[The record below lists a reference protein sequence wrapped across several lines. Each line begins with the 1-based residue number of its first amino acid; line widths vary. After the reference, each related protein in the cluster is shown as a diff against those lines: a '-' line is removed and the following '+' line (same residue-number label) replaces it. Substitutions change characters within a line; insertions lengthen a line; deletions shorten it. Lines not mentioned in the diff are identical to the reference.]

1 MPGGNIERQSTGP
14 LGAFP
19 LRIPLG
25 KLLAVLA
32 ALVLTPAW
40 WALNEAR
47 SPFLEKFY
55 ERTYWLSLRDSFAVA
70 PGGQP
75 LGAEYEVALE
85 NTPNGLALAGVEDA
99 EEFRGTLIIQK
110 QSLNP
115 KLFHAWL
122 KDHVYHGSALNRY
135 GLLGAVETASFF
147 VLLMFGAN
155 FDRRRRLSAMDGTHR
170 RGTRF
175 ICWQRFNGEQLGPLW
190 RLWMFFSYR
199 RLASTKVQAAIRRS
213 RRWAATPACYRAA
226 AGRVAQ
232 FLRFVGL
239 RWPGAEGPGLAL
251 EIGLLARAVIS
262 EELIPYHLNLFGG
275 TGRGKSTLIRN
286 IILLIRA
293 RNETFVVHDP
303 KREFYREFYRPG
315 IDWAIDPRLEEC
327 PYWAMEDE
335 AADEPEATPWAS
347 SFFPEHPRSQ
357 PFFVRKPRA
366 IFAYLM
372 SRYSAH
378 NEPGEPATCARLGSW
393 LSGGESEILKRVKG
407 TEHYRSL
414 NRGGSTTVEISDM
427 SQSLFT
433 TLGEIAKVLRMMPA
447 SPEGRRRFSLRE
459 WKKNRQG
466 CIFLC
471 SEPETQEAIMPLH
484 TAIADMAILHTQA
497 EVHDRDVPRV
507 WFVFDEA
514 ATMGRVGQL
523 ESGMTKQRA
532 SGNPIVLGFHDLP
545 QLEQR
550 YGEKGAQTITAQAYT
565 NIIVGTG
572 SDKEAA
578 HIEKMIG
585 HEEIDRVTENRPWHL
600 LLFNKGHRARSVT
613 NQITSTAPVTAA
625 EIQALPRFHGYMLQ
639 EGRVLRFNIRRPRK
653 KGALIEPVLRTIPP
667 LIFREDPAESLPAA
681 DGVVVCPVDDPIPA
695 PWNFDDFRTDVL
707 EGEKALAGKA

>member
-1 MPGGNIERQSTGP
+1 MAGENVERQSTGP

-19 LRIPLG
+19 LRIPVG
-25 KLLAVLA
+25 KVLAVCV
-32 ALVLTPAW
+32 ALLLTPAF
-40 WALNEAR
+40 WAINEAR

-55 ERTYWLSLRDSFAVA
+55 ERTYWASLRDSFAMA

-75 LGAEYEVALE
+75 LATQYDVALE
-85 NTPNGLALAGVEDA
+85 NTPTGLALASVEDA
-99 EEFRGTLIIQK
+99 EEFQDKLIMQK
-110 QSLNP
+110 QSVNP

-122 KDHVYHGSALNRY
+122 HDHVYHGSALNRY
-135 GLLGAVETASFF
+135 GLFVAVETASFLL
-147 VLLMFGAN
+147 LLMFGAN
-155 FDRRRRLSAMDGTHR
+155 YDRRRRLGAMDGTHR

-175 ICWQRFNGEQLGPLW
+175 MGWRRFNREQLGPLW
-190 RLWMFFSYR
+190 RLWLFFSYK
-199 RLASTKVQAAIRRS
+199 RLASEKVQAAIRRS
-213 RRWAATPACYRAA
+213 RRWAATPVCYAA
-226 AGRVAQ
+226 AGGWGAQ
-232 FLRFVGL
+232 ALRFLGV
-239 RWPGAEGPGLAL
+239 RWPEAEGPGLAL
-251 EIGLLARAVIS
+251 EIGRFARALIS
-262 EELIPYHLNLFGG
+262 EELLPYHLNLFGG

-378 NEPGEPATCARLGSW
+378 NEANEPATCARLGAW

-507 WFVFDEA
+507 WMVLDEA
-514 ATMGRVGQL
+514 ATMGRIGQL

-600 LLFNKGHRARSVT
+600 MLFNKGHRARSVT
-613 NQITSTAPVTAA
+613 NQITTTAPVTAA

-639 EGRVLRFNIRRPRK
+639 EGRVLRFKIRRPK
-653 KGALIEPVLRTIPP
+653 EKGVLIEPVLRIIPP
-667 LIFREDPAESLPAA
+667 LIFREDPAESLPPA
-681 DGVVVCPVDDPIPA
+681 DALVVCPVDDPIPA
-695 PWNFDDFRTDVL
+695 PWNFEDFRTDVL
-707 EGEKALAGKA
+707 EGETALAGKA

>member
-1 MPGGNIERQSTGP
+1 MAGGNIERQSTGP

-32 ALVLTPAW
+32 ALALTPAW

-55 ERTYWLSLRDSFAVA
+55 ERTYWVSLRDSFAVT

-75 LGAEYEVALE
+75 LAAEYEVALE
-85 NTPNGLALAGVEDA
+85 NTPTGLALAGVEDA

-122 KDHVYHGSALNRY
+122 KDHVYYGSALNRY
-135 GLLGAVETASFF
+135 GLLGAVETVSFL

-155 FDRRRRLSAMDGTHR
+155 WDRRRRLSAMDGTHR

-175 ICWQRFNGEQLGPLW
+175 MGWRRFNREQLGPLW
-190 RLWMFFSYR
+190 RLWMFFPYR
-199 RLASTKVQAAIRRS
+199 RLASPKVQAAIRRS
-213 RRWAATPACYRAA
+213 RRWAATPVCYHA
-226 AGRVAQ
+226 AGGWVAQ
-232 FLRFVGL
+232 ALRFVGL

-251 EIGLLARAVIS
+251 EIGLLAKAVIS
-262 EELIPYHLNLFGG
+262 EELLPYHLNVFGG
-275 TGRGKSTLIRN
+275 TGRGKSTLMRN
-286 IILLIRA
+286 IVQLIRA
-293 RNETFVVHDP
+293 RGETFVIHDP
-303 KREFYREFYRPG
+303 KREFYREFYRHG

-372 SRYSAH
+372 SRYSSY
-378 NEPGEPATCARLGSW
+378 NEPNEPATCARLGAW
-393 LSGGESEILKRVKG
+393 LSGGEAEILKRVKG

-471 SEPETQEAIMPLH
+471 SEPETQEAVLPLH

-497 EVHDRDVPRV
+497 EVYDREVPRV
-507 WFVFDEA
+507 WFVLDEA
-514 ATMGRVGQL
+514 ATMGRIGQL

-550 YGEKGAQTITAQAYT
+550 YSEKGAQTITAQAYT
-565 NIIVGTG
+565 NVVFGTG
-572 SDKEAA
+572 SEKEAA

-600 LLFNKGHRARSVT
+600 MLFNKGHRARSVT
-613 NQITSTAPVTAA
+613 NQITTTAPVTAS
-625 EIQALPRFHGYMLQ
+625 EIQKLPRFNGYMLQ
-639 EGRVLRFNIRRPRK
+639 EGRVLRFRLKRPSK
-653 KGALIEPVLRTIPP
+653 KGALLEPVLRTIPP
-667 LIFREDPAESLPAA
+667 LIFREEPESVLT
-681 DGVVVCPVDDPIPA
+681 DQSFVVCPVDDPIPP
-695 PWNFDDFRTDVL
+695 PWNFDDYRTDVI
-707 EGEKALAGKA
+707 EGEAALTGKA

>member
-1 MPGGNIERQSTGP
+1 MAENIERQATGK

-19 LRIPLG
+19 IRIPVG
-25 KLLAVLA
+25 KMLAVCA
-32 ALVLTPAW
+32 ALALTPAF

-47 SPFLEKFY
+47 SPFLAKFY
-55 ERTYWLSLRDSFAVA
+55 ERTYWESLRDGFQLSPSGV
-70 PGGQP
+70 P
-75 LGAEYEVALE
+75 LAAQYDVALE
-85 NTPNGLALAGVEDA
+85 NTPTGLALASVEDA
-99 EEFRGTLIIQK
+99 EQFHDQLIIQK
-110 QSLNP
+110 QSVNP

-122 KDHVYHGSALNRY
+122 TDHVYHGSALNRY
-135 GLLGAVETASFF
+135 GFLVAFETVSFL
-147 VLLMFGAN
+147 VLIMVGAN

-175 ICWQRFNGEQLGPLW
+175 IGWKRFNAEQLGPLW
-190 RLWMFFSYR
+190 RLWLFLPYK
-199 RLASTKVQAAIRRS
+199 RLASGKVQAAIRRS
-213 RRWAATPACYRAA
+213 RRFAATTACYRAA
-226 AGRVAQ
+226 AGWCAQ
-232 FLRFVGL
+232 VLRWFGL
-239 RWPGAEGPGLAL
+239 RWPEAEGPGLAL
-251 EIGLLARAVIS
+251 EIGSIARAVIS
-262 EELIPYHLNLFGG
+262 EELLPYHLNLFGG

-286 IILLIRA
+286 IIQLIRA
-293 RNETFVVHDP
+293 RGETFVVHDP

-378 NEPGEPATCARLGSW
+378 NEPNEPATCARLGSW

-447 SPEGRRRFSLRE
+447 TPEGRRRFSLRE
-459 WKKNRQG
+459 WKKNRHG

-471 SEPETQEAIMPLH
+471 SEPETQEAILPLH

-507 WFVFDEA
+507 WFVLDEA
-514 ATMGRVGQL
+514 ATMGRIGQL

-600 LLFNKGHRARSVT
+600 MLFNKGHRARSVT

-625 EIQALPRFHGYMLQ
+625 EIQALPRFQGYMLQ
-639 EGRVLRFNIRRPRK
+639 EGRVLRFKIRQPKK

-667 LIFREDPAESLPAA
+667 LIYREELPENVPTDAN
-681 DGVVVCPVDDPIPA
+681 VVVCAVDDEIPA
-695 PWNFDDFRTDVL
+695 PWNFEDFRTDVQ
-707 EGEKALAGKA
+707 EAVLAGKV

>member
-1 MPGGNIERQSTGP
+1 MAGENVERQATGW

-19 LRIPLG
+19 LRIAVG
-25 KLLAVLA
+25 KLLAVFA
-32 ALVLTPAW
+32 ALLLTPAF

-47 SPFLEKFY
+47 SPFLQQFY
-55 ERTYWLSLRDSFAVA
+55 EKTYWLSLRDGFQVG
-70 PGGQP
+70 PGGVPIAAQ
-75 LGAEYEVALE
+75 YEVALE
-85 NTPNGLALAGVEDA
+85 NTPTGLALASVEDA
-99 EEFRGTLIIQK
+99 EEFHDKLIIQK
-110 QSLNP
+110 QSVNP

-122 KDHVYHGSALNRY
+122 HDHVYHGSALNRY
-135 GLLGAVETASFF
+135 GLLVTAETVSFL
-147 VLLMFGAN
+147 VLLMLGAN
-155 FDRRRRLSAMDGTHR
+155 WDRRRRLSAMDGTHR

-175 ICWQRFNGEQLGPLW
+175 ISWRRFNAEQLGALW
-190 RLWMFFSYR
+190 RLWLLFSYR
-199 RLASTKVQAAIRRS
+199 RLASAKVQAAIRRS
-213 RRWAATPACYRAA
+213 RRWAATPLCYRS
-226 AGRVAQ
+226 AGGWVAQ
-232 FLRFVGL
+232 CLRFMGL

-262 EELIPYHLNLFGG
+262 EELLPYHLNVFGG
-275 TGRGKSTLIRN
+275 TGRGKSTLMRN
-286 IILLIRA
+286 IIQLIRA
-293 RNETFVVHDP
+293 RGETFVVHDP

-366 IFAYLM
+366 IFAYLL

-378 NEPGEPATCARLGSW
+378 NEPNEPATCARLGAW

-459 WKKNRQG
+459 WKQNRQG

-471 SEPETQEAIMPLH
+471 SEPETQEAIIPLH

-497 EVHDRDVPRV
+497 EVFDRDVPRV
-507 WFVFDEA
+507 WFVLDEA
-514 ATMGRVGQL
+514 ATMGRIGQL

-545 QLEQR
+545 QLEGR

-565 NIIVGTG
+565 NVVFGTG
-572 SDKEAA
+572 SEREAA

-600 LLFNKGHRARSVT
+600 MLFNKGHRARSVT
-613 NQITSTAPVTAA
+613 NQITTTAPVTAA
-625 EIQALPRFHGYMLQ
+625 EIQKLPRFQGYMLQ
-639 EGRVLRFNIRRPRK
+639 EGRVLHFRLRRPNK
-653 KGALIEPVLRTIPP
+653 KGILLEPVLRIIPP
-667 LIFREDPAESLPAA
+667 LIFREEPAESVST
-681 DGVVVCPVDDPIPA
+681 DEGVVVCPVDDEIPE
-695 PWNFDDFRTDVL
+695 PWNADDFRTDAR
-707 EGEKALAGKA
+707 EGEAALAGKA